1 VYSVPFP
8 LIPKKQKRTRKYG
21 IRLWTE
27 RASRPFSSLVPGAVV
42 RRRCR
47 SKRYSRRSS
56 ARPVPPTTT
65 TQRVGVAPSSHVGR
79 HCCVF
84 PSARLAF
91 SVGRPVAS
99 VLHACFVSVEFD
111 SRLCCWGPMPKGS
124 CAPHGPPRLCL
135 PRGPRRPS
143 VDLPG
148 YVSRVESRRRDAD
161 VCLLCEPVSVWV
173 WP

>member
-1 VYSVPFP
+1 MLFLSFH
-8 LIPKKQKRTRKYG
+8 
-21 IRLWTE
+21 LW
-27 RASRPFSSLVPGAVV
+27 FLVPWCGGDVGVRDTAAARVLDLCV
-42 RRRCR
+42 CLRRRTL
-47 SKRYSRRSS
+47 
-56 ARPVPPTTT
+56 TTT
-65 TQRVGVAPSSHVGR
+65 TQRVVAPSSHVGR

-111 SRLCCWGPMPKGS
+111 SRLCCWGPVPKGS
-124 CAPHGPPRLCL
+124 CGPHGPPRLCL